1 LVETKS
7 SACANPAEACAYPVV
22 VIAVILSL
30 TGLTKASTFCS
41 DDDVL
46 SDKYLDNSDTC
57 VKNGDDDD
65 DDGDDDMLPRTIKK
79 YGEMEQ
85 LEGENSPPPRETE
98 KKPEQGKT
106 QNQPRLGFWLGLG
119 FKLGLQLGFQL
130 GFPRTVSSRFGT
142 PRGVGK
148 AESF

>member
-1 LVETKS
+1 MVETKS

-79 YGEMEQ
+79 YEKWNNAKGRKKLP
-85 LEGENSPPPRETE
+85 LE
-98 KKPEQGKT
+98 KPKRNLNKVRVRKT
-106 QNQPRLGFWLGLG
+106 NNG
-119 FKLGLQLGFQL
+119 
-130 GFPRTVSSRFGT
+130 
-142 PRGVGK
+142 
-148 AESF
+148 